1 MPAIVDSVLR
11 AGEGRILRKLKRISE
26 QINSIEEDFVAM
38 SDADLRRLT
47 DEFRQRYADGETLD
61 GLLPEAFG
69 AVREAAKRTLS
80 QRAFDVQLMGAAALH
95 LGNIAEMKTG
105 EGKTLTGVFPAYLN
119 ALAGQGVHVV
129 TVNDYLAKRDSEWM
143 GRVHRFLGLEV
154 GVILAQMTPPERK
167 IAYSA
172 DVTYGTNNEF
182 GFDYLRDNMAW
193 SLEECVQRGHHYA
206 IVDEVDSILIDEAR
220 TPLIISG
227 PAEQNSRWYAEF
239 AKIAPRLRRGE
250 DGEGDYEVDEKKKT
264 IGILES
270 GIEKV
275 EDWLGIDNLY
285 DPVNTPLVSFL
296 NNAIKAKELYKRD
309 KDYVVMDREAAD
321 PATGEVRRESQV
333 LIVDEFTGRILDGRR
348 YNEGMH
354 QAIEAKEGVP
364 IKDENQT
371 LATITLQNYFRL
383 YEKLAGMTG
392 TAITEANEFHQIY
405 KLGVVPIPTN
415 RPMIRADESDVVYQT
430 MQSKFEACVD
440 DIAERHAKGQPILVG
455 TVSVEKSEILSRMLK
470 LRGVRHNVLNAKYHE
485 REAAIV
491 AEAGRSGAV
500 TVATNMA
507 GRGTDIMLGGNPDHI
522 ADVELQSKLGLSPVE
537 TPEDYEKAWPE
548 ALARAKH
555 AVAADHEQ
563 VLQVGGLYVLGTERH
578 ESRRIDNQLRG
589 RGGRQGDPGE
599 TRFYLSLEDD
609 LMRMFNSDRVA
620 AIMDRLNIPADVPV
634 ESKVVT
640 RAIRSAQTQIEQ
652 QNFEIRKDVLK
663 YDDVMNRQRQV
674 VYAERH
680 RVLEGADLREQ
691 ITTMINDVVA
701 DYVEGETAD
710 GYPEE
715 WDLEKLWRAFRQLY
729 PVGITIDEVVEEAGG
744 DKAGLSGELLA
755 EVMQTD
761 ATAAYE
767 NREREFGPEVMRE
780 VERRV
785 VLSVLDRKWR
795 EHLYEM
801 DYLREGIGLRGWAQ
815 RDPLVEYQR
824 EGFDMFNA
832 MMDGIKEESVGTLF
846 NAQVQFQENPIVEDT
861 TDASA
866 GAAPA
871 FGVAAPA
878 ASARQ
883 EVAPGTQPR
892 ASQGR
897 GVIPGQGGPGG
908 APRGQAPLGGRQ
920 PVGQARGGQAPGGQ
934 ARGGQVPGGQARGGQ
949 VPGGR
954 PGGPGGGPGGQGG
967 PGGGGQGGPGGQGGQ
982 PIPAGLAPR
991 RPQQMQYSGP
1001 SADGGGGRVQTSRG
1015 SAGSGR
1021 VQTSRGS
1028 AGAGGTD
1035 FANVGRN
1042 DPCPCGSGR
1051 KFKRCH
1057 GDPSSRHGV

>member
-1 MPAIVDSVLR
+1 VPAIVDNVLR

-26 QINSIEEDFVAM
+26 QINSIEEDFTAM
-38 SDADLRRLT
+38 SDADLRGLT
-47 DEFRQRYADGETLD
+47 AEFKQRYADGETLD
-61 GLLPEAFG
+61 DLLPEAFG
-69 AVREAAKRTLS
+69 AVREAARRTLS

-119 ALAGQGVHVV
+119 ALAGEGVHVV

-143 GRVHRFLGLEV
+143 GRVHRFMGLEV
-154 GVILAQMTPPERK
+154 GVILGQMTPAERRV
-167 IAYSA
+167 AYAA
-172 DVTYGTNNEF
+172 DITYGTNNEF

-193 SLEECVQRGHHYA
+193 SLEECVQRGHNYA

-227 PAEQNSRWYAEF
+227 PAEQSGRWYTEF

-264 IGILES
+264 IGIQET

-309 KDYVVMDREAAD
+309 KDYVVMEREAAD
-321 PATGEVRRESQV
+321 PATGEVRREQQV

-392 TAITEANEFHQIY
+392 TATTEANEFHQIY

-415 RPMIRADESDVVYQT
+415 MPMIRADESDVVYQT
-430 MQSKFEACVD
+430 MQSKFEACVE
-440 DIAERHAKGQPILVG
+440 DIAERSAKGQPILVG

-470 LRGVRHNVLNAKYHE
+470 LRGVKHEVLNAKYHE

-507 GRGTDIMLGGNPDHI
+507 GRGTDIMLGGNPDHL
-522 ADVELQSKLGLSPVE
+522 ADVELHRQHLSPVE
-537 TPEDYEKAWPE
+537 TPEEYEKAWPD

-555 AVAADHEQ
+555 AVAAEHEQ
-563 VLQVGGLYVLGTERH
+563 VLLAGGLYVLGTERH

-589 RGGRQGDPGE
+589 RGGRQGDPGA

-609 LMRMFNSDRVA
+609 LMRMFNSDRVG

-640 RAIRSAQTQIEQ
+640 RAIRSAQSQIEQ

-663 YDDVMNRQRQV
+663 YDDVMNRQRKV
-674 VYAERH
+674 VYAERR

-691 ITTMINDVVA
+691 ITGMISEVVA
-701 DYVEGETAD
+701 EYVEGETAE

-744 DKAGLSGELLA
+744 DKAGLSGEFLI
-755 EVMQTD
+755 EVMEAD
-761 ATAAYE
+761 AVAAYE
-767 NREREFGPEVMRE
+767 AREQEFGPDVMRE

-785 VLSVLDRKWR
+785 LLSVLDRKWR

-815 RDPLVEYQR
+815 RDPLIEYQR

-832 MMDGIKEESVGTLF
+832 MMEGIKEESVGTLF

-861 TDASA
+861 TDGLSGA
-866 GAAPA
+866 GAPPA
-871 FGVAAPA
+871 FGANAGAGRAPA
-878 ASARQ
+878 GAPRQ
-883 EVAPGTQPR
+883 QVPPAAQPR
-892 ASQGR
+892 AAGQGR
-897 GVIPGQGGPGG
+897 HSAPPRGQVPPGAGLAPGSRQPVRQGPGG
-908 APRGQAPLGGRQ
+908 QI
-920 PVGQARGGQAPGGQ
+920 PG
-934 ARGGQVPGGQARGGQ
+934 A
-949 VPGGR
+949 R
-954 PGGPGGGPGGQGG
+954 PGGPGPQGG
-967 PGGGGQGGPGGQGGQ
+967 A

-991 RPQQMQYSGP
+991 RPQQQMQFSGP
-1001 SADGGGGRVQTSRG
+1001 SADGPGRQVQTSSG
-1015 SAGSGR
+1015 S
-1021 VQTSRGS
+1021 
-1028 AGAGGTD
+1028 AGGTD
-1035 FANVGRN
+1035 FSNVGRN

-1057 GDPSSRHGV
+1057 GDPSSRQGA